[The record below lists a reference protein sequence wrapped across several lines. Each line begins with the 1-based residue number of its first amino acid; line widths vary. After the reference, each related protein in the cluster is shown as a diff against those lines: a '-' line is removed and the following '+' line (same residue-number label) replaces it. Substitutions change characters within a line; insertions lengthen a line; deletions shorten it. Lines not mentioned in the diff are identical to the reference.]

1 MIRALTRQRQVGRS
15 IAVRAQRLAILP
27 KHSFPRQLSSHWHIF
42 CQILALVGLL
52 FANRAAHGQDPT
64 AATTL
69 SVDVKL
75 VTLPVTVRDKHGQ
88 IVRNLTK
95 DDFLL
100 EEDGH
105 PQTIRY
111 FAQEANLPLT
121 LGLLVDT
128 SMSQRSVLDQERTA
142 SESFLEQMLTAAKDQ
157 AFIIHFDREVE
168 LLQDLT
174 SSRDKLQTALASLQT
189 SRSDRDSGGGGESA
203 PDSSPGGS
211 HRMHRGGGTLL
222 YDAVFLA
229 SNELMKKQ
237 QGRKALIILSDGVD
251 RGSKE
256 SLQSAI
262 DAAQHADTVVYSIFF
277 ADNHQDH
284 QEGSGGF
291 GRPGGGWP
299 GGGWPGG
306 GGTGGGGRRGG
317 GQRSPQEARPDGKKI
332 LERISKETGGRL
344 YEVSKKETVDKIYAS
359 IAEEL
364 RTQYSLGY
372 TPDKANDAAG
382 YHKISLTAKEKNLA
396 VQTRDGYYAS
406 R

>member
-1 MIRALTRQRQVGRS
+1 MTRALPGERQVGHS
-15 IAVRAQRLAILP
+15 IAVRA
-27 KHSFPRQLSSHWHIF
+27 HIS

-52 FANRAAHGQDPT
+52 FANRAARGQDPT

-100 EEDGH
+100 EQDGH

-128 SMSQRSVLDQERTA
+128 SMSQRNVLDQERTA
-142 SESFLEQMLTAAKDQ
+142 SESFLDQMLTAAKDQ

-174 SSRDKLQTALASLQT
+174 ASRDRLQTALASLQT
-189 SRSDRDSGGGGESA
+189 PRSDRDSRAGGESS
-203 PDSSPGGS
+203 PDSPPGGS
-211 HRMHRGGGTLL
+211 HRMHGGGGTLL

-229 SNELMKKQ
+229 SDELMKKQ
-237 QGRKALIILSDGVD
+237 QGRKALILLSDGVD

-262 DAAQHADTVVYSIFF
+262 EAAQRAETVVYSIFF
-277 ADNHQDH
+277 ADNHQ
-284 QEGSGGF
+284 QEGGGF
-291 GRPGGGWP
+291 GRPSGRWP

-306 GGTGGGGRRGG
+306 GGSGGGGRRGG
-317 GQRSPQEARPDGKKI
+317 GQRFPQEARPDGKKI
-332 LERISKETGGRL
+332 LERISKETGGHL
-344 YEVSKKETVDKIYAS
+344 YEVSKKETIDKIYAS
-359 IAEEL
+359 ISEEL

-372 TPDKANDAAG
+372 TPDKASETPG
-382 YHKISLTAKEKNLA
+382 YHKISLRAKEKNLA
-396 VQTRDGYYAS
+396 VQTRDGYYAE

>member
-1 MIRALTRQRQVGRS
+1 MTRALTRKRNVGHA
-15 IAVRAQRLAILP
+15 IGVGALRLVILP
-27 KHSFPRQLSSHWHIF
+27 KHSLPRQLSSHWRIC
-42 CQILALVGLL
+42 CQVLALVGLL
-52 FANRAAHGQDPT
+52 FANRASHCQDPT

-69 SVDVKL
+69 SVDVKV

-121 LGLLVDT
+121 LGLLADT
-128 SMSQRSVLDQERTA
+128 SLSQRSVLDQERTA
-142 SESFLEQMLTAAKDQ
+142 SDGFLDQMLTAAKDQ

-189 SRSDRDSGGGGESA
+189 PRSDRNSGGGGESS

-211 HRMHRGGGTLL
+211 HRMHGGGGTLL

-229 SNELMKKQ
+229 SDELMKKQ
-237 QGRKALIILSDGVD
+237 HGRKALIILSGGVD

-262 DAAQHADTVVYSIFF
+262 EAAQRADTVVYSIFVS
-277 ADNHQDH
+277 DNHQ
-284 QEGSGGF
+284 EGGGGSG
-291 GRPGGGWP
+291 RPRVGWP
-299 GGGWPGG
+299 GGVWPSGG
-306 GGTGGGGRRGG
+306 GSGGGGRRGG

-344 YEVSKKETVDKIYAS
+344 YEVSKKETVDQIYAS

-382 YHKISLTAKEKNLA
+382 YHKISLTAKEKNLT
-396 VQTRDGYYAS
+396 VQTRDGYYAE

>member
-1 MIRALTRQRQVGRS
+1 MTRAVTRALARQRRVGRC
-15 IAVRAQRLAILP
+15 IAGRA
-27 KHSFPRQLSSHWHIF
+27 HMFCF
-42 CQILALVGLL
+42 CQILALAGLL
-52 FANRAAHGQDPT
+52 LANRAAHGQDPN
-64 AATTL
+64 AAATL

-105 PQTIRY
+105 AQTIRY

-128 SMSQRSVLDQERTA
+128 SMSQRSVLDQEKTA
-142 SESFLEQMLTAAKDQ
+142 SESFLNQMLTAAKDQ

-174 SSRDKLQTALASLQT
+174 SSRDKLQKALASLKT
-189 SRSDRDSGGGGESA
+189 PSPDRDSGGGGGSA

-211 HRMHRGGGTLL
+211 HRMHGGGTLL

-229 SNELMKKQ
+229 SDELMKKQ
-237 QGRKALIILSDGVD
+237 QGRKALIILADGVD

-262 DAAQHADTVVYSIFF
+262 EAAQRADTVVYSILF
-277 ADNHQDH
+277 ADNHRDH
-284 QEGSGGF
+284 QQGGGGF
-291 GRPGGGWP
+291 GRPSVGWP
-299 GGGWPGG
+299 GGGS
-306 GGTGGGGRRGG
+306 GGGGRRGG
-317 GQRSPQEARPDGKKI
+317 GQRSPQEVRPDGKKI

-382 YHKISLTAKEKNLA
+382 YHKVTLRAKDNNLA
-396 VQTRDGYYAS
+396 VQTRDGYYAE